1 MSDPDGVP
9 DGVTVEWV
17 WLVEVPY
24 SPEAPQ
30 RRPAHRPVHL
40 KRIARLKRE
49 GRIIEAGGCDDWS
62 KAVIL
67 MRAASAE
74 EALGVIEEDVY
85 TTSGVWHSP
94 TARRYGRVVLDD
106 GPAAA

>member
-1 MSDPDGVP
+1 MSDPPGVP
-9 DGVTVEWV
+9 DGVRVEWV

-24 SPEAPQ
+24 TSEAPE
-30 RRPAHRPVHL
+30 RRPAQRPVHL
-40 KRIARLKRE
+40 ERIARLKRE

-74 EALGVIEEDVY
+74 QALAVIDEDAY
-85 TTSGVWHSP
+85 TTAGVWHSP
-94 TARRYGRVVLDD
+94 TARRYGRVVLDEAP
-106 GPAAA
+106 GAA

>member
-1 MSDPDGVP
+1 MSEPEGVP
-9 DGVTVEWV
+9 DGVTLEWV

-24 SPEAPQ
+24 TSDAPT

-40 KRIARLKRE
+40 GRMARLKRE

-67 MRAASAE
+67 MRAGSAE
-74 EALGVIEEDVY
+74 EALAVIDEDVY
-85 TTSGVWHSP
+85 TTEGVWHSP
-94 TARRYGRVVLDD
+94 TARRYGRVVVD
-106 GPAAA
+106 GGAAAG